1 MIAAFT
7 SNMILDVSAVGC
19 TEEDTYIPT
28 SEVVR
33 HHKMFRSL
41 GLGGGPGR
49 VVSVLSECLMDTWFE
64 FWADVKFNDNP

>member
-28 SEVVR
+28 SEVLR
-33 HHKMFRSL
+33 HHKMFGS
-41 GLGGGPGR
+41 LGGGPGR
-49 VVSVLSECLMDTWFE
+49 VVSVLSHGHMVRILG
-64 FWADVKFNDNP
+64 